1 MIWSIPTQIEFR
13 FRGNF
18 GVALLKRLAKG
29 LEITV
34 AQRAKDKKFLWF
46 VNEVILP
53 VAGVGRNGLKAL
65 FRLYYQGESL
75 GSGLYPELGRNLM
88 VGLHRSGPE

>member
-46 VNEVILP
+46 VN
-53 VAGVGRNGLKAL
+53 
-65 FRLYYQGESL
+65 
-75 GSGLYPELGRNLM
+75 
-88 VGLHRSGPE
+88 